1 MLHLLAGLLLGN
13 SAVFEG
19 TGQLG
24 LGFKVTGQNSEFP
37 SGVLNPTAPGN
48 KFSHNR
54 MSQTSH
60 WTPMTVPLV
69 ALSSGVTRVSA
80 GFYHTVF
87 VKADGT
93 AWAAGYNSFGQ
104 LGQGDV
110 VARHEPTQL
119 AAVGALGAGA
129 VPSAGYYHTMVT
141 GGGAV
146 WSVGTDES
154 GQLGRVGA
162 ATDTTT
168 PLAVSLGATA
178 GTIAVAETF
187 KGGRE
192 VQTLTCTAT
201 AGTFKLTHGGQTT
214 PALAF
219 GATANQVQTA
229 LVALSTIASATVTFS
244 TGAAACSGAGVG
256 MVVTFTG
263 SIIDEAPMTKD
274 VSLLSGG
281 TITVAE
287 TFKGGREVQT
297 LTCTATA
304 GTFKLTHGGQTT
316 PALAFGAT
324 ANQVQTALV
333 ALSTIASATVTFSTG
348 AAACSG
354 AGVGMRVTFTGSV
367 ADEAP
372 VTTDVL
378 SLGAGADPVFLAAAG
393 GRHSLVV
400 TKNAGTGV
408 TNLYAFGAGGA
419 GQLGLRA
426 FDDVGTPTLV
436 RTFSTV
442 ASPNYPRRYPVT
454 AAGDRLGHSPALVPS
469 AITKVAAG
477 YYHSVVLLADKTIF
491 TCGDGTAGQLGHGEF
506 SNRDVFTRV
515 WDMKDVADIAAG
527 YAHTVVVKTDGTVL
541 AVGAGSY
548 GQLGLGD
555 FKPHQWFTK
564 LTGITSAKRV
574 WAGQYHTALL
584 MADATLRT
592 CGFNDYGQLGH
603 GDDIDRG
610 VPTAVA
616 GLAGVVDAGLGYRHT
631 AVVAGGKA
639 LTFGNGAETYEYVQE

>member
-178 GTIAVAETF
+178 GTIA
-187 KGGRE
+187 
-192 VQTLTCTAT
+192 
-201 AGTFKLTHGGQTT
+201 
-214 PALAF
+214 
-219 GATANQVQTA
+219 
-229 LVALSTIASATVTFS
+229 I
-244 TGAAACSGAGVG
+244 
-256 MVVTFTG
+256 
-263 SIIDEAPMTKD
+263 
-274 VSLLSGG
+274 
-281 TITVAE
+281 AE